1 MRAFVSLIA
10 AGSIVTGLP
19 APAGAQAPA
28 AAQARA
34 FDARAVVAEVQRTI
48 AADYVLPD
56 RRPALDA
63 ALAAASRSGR
73 YDTRDP
79 AELARRI
86 NADLERVGRDRHLNF
101 TLNPERAAILAS
113 ARAEQ
118 PDMAAFEA
126 DVRRRAH
133 GIAQLRLLPGN
144 VRYMDLRSFEALPD
158 TEAAI
163 DAAMQFL
170 MAGDAVIIDL
180 RENGGGSPRSVHHI
194 VSHFME
200 PDRPLVTFHQGGES
214 SPMMTTMRELRAP
227 RVVGK
232 PLYVLISGTTG
243 SAAEEFVGHVAGNRL
258 GELVGANTSG
268 GAFMNQ
274 LYPIAGRFVLS
285 VSTGRAVL
293 ASTGR
298 DWEGVG
304 IAPTI
309 PAEVEAALEVA
320 HAHALRRL
328 AGAAS
333 GPAQTRLEALAE
345 GIAAQVERRAPALP
359 LAAYAGRYGEGA
371 VAVAGDRLVF
381 RAGGNRADTLV
392 PLGGHVFASVSQPGN
407 RVTFAVENGAVRR
420 LELGAPGLPPLA
432 RFERSR

>member
-1 MRAFVSLIA
+1 MRALVSLIA
-10 AGSIVTGLP
+10 AGSMMAGIPALSAAQPPAAAEAAPSP
-19 APAGAQAPA
+19 APAAQPGPV
-28 AAQARA
+28 
-34 FDARAVVAEVQRTI
+34 DARAVVAEVRRLI
-48 AADYVLPD
+48 AANYVIPEK
-56 RRPALDA
+56 RPALDA
-63 ALAAASRSGR
+63 VLAEGLRSRR
-73 YDTRDP
+73 YLTRDP
-79 AELARRI
+79 AVLAERI

-101 TLNPERAAILAS
+101 RLNPERAAILAAAS
-113 ARAEQ
+113 GEQ

-133 GIAQLRLLPGN
+133 GIAQLRLLEGN
-144 VRYMDLRSFEALPD
+144 VRYMELRSFEALPD

-170 MAGDAVIIDL
+170 AGGDAVIIDL

-194 VSHFME
+194 ISHFME
-200 PDRPLVTFHQGGES
+200 PDRPLVTFYQGDRA

-227 RVVGK
+227 RMVGK

-243 SAAEEFVGHVAGNRL
+243 SAAEEFTGHVAGYRL

-268 GAFMNQ
+268 GAYMNQ

-298 DWEGVG
+298 DWEAVG

-309 PAEVEAALEVA
+309 AVAPETALEVA

-328 AGAAS
+328 GSAN
-333 GPAQTRLEALAE
+333 
-345 GIAAQVERRAPALP
+345 
-359 LAAYAGRYGEGA
+359 
-371 VAVAGDRLVF
+371 
-381 RAGGNRADTLV
+381 NR
-392 PLGGHVFASVSQPGN
+392 
-407 RVTFAVENGAVRR
+407 
-420 LELGAPGLPPLA
+420 
-432 RFERSR
+432 